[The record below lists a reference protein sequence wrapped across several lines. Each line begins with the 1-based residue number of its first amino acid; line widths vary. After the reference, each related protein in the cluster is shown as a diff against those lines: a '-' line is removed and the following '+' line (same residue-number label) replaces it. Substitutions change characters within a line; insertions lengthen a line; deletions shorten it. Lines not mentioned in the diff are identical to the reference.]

1 MESLG
6 RAHYGVRVKH
16 AWTGGQ
22 YSLWRVLCAVLVTVA
37 LVSFAGASPPVA
49 LGLAGLAALALA
61 LGWHDRIAA
70 FALAAAWIGCGAA
83 APARGAIGIAIASAL
98 LLHCATPPKPFGSVD
113 AIGRTDPS
121 GSWIRPAWMHAV
133 AWILLAAVDV
143 DSVAVLSGSGSIT
156 SASWRP
162 LAWLLALAPLA
173 IPPRAL
179 RWVWCA
185 SIAFYVVTWAT
196 DQSIGV
202 DAFSLA
208 SLTVLHALAF
218 DPGWIA
224 PRDPLATELV
234 FYDGGCGLCHRLVRF
249 LLAEDRRARA
259 FRFAPLHGE
268 LYRARLP
275 ESLRATLPDSLIV
288 CTRSG
293 EVLTR
298 SRAVI
303 HATEQLGGVW
313 RVLATCASILPTAL
327 LDVGYDWIA
336 RTRHRLF
343 TAPPSACPVLPAHLL
358 RRFDG

>member
-1 MESLG
+1 VESRG
-6 RAHYGVRVKH
+6 RANYGVRVKH

-22 YSLWRVLCAVLVTVA
+22 YSLWRVLCAVLGTVA
-37 LVSFAGASPPVA
+37 LVSFAGASPPVL
-49 LGLAGLAALALA
+49 LGGLAALALA

-83 APARGAIGIAIASAL
+83 APARGAIGITIACAL
-98 LLHCATPPKPFGSVD
+98 LLHSATPPKPFGSLD
-113 AIGRTDPS
+113 AVGRTDPS

-143 DSVAVLSGSGSIT
+143 YSVAALAGRELIT
-156 SASWRP
+156 SASWSQ

-196 DQSIGV
+196 GRAIGF

-208 SLTVLHALAF
+208 SLIVLHALAF
-218 DPGWIA
+218 DPGWIQ

-268 LYRARLP
+268 LYRARIS

-303 HATEQLGGVW
+303 HAMEQLGGVW
-313 RVLATCASILPTAL
+313 RALAACAAIVPAAM
-327 LDVGYDWIA
+327 LDAGYDWIA

-343 TAPPSACPVLPAHLL
+343 AAPPSACPMLPAHLL
-358 RRFDG
+358 RRFEG